1 MIDTTA
7 IKDIKV
13 ELHRSDDD
21 RCRCGATMAIIAEGK
36 AMHAAA
42 LYCINCGNHRGWL
55 SELDATKLV
64 ETVRVFGVPT
74 EAVTIRKASPQFAQA
89 NTAASPGASTAVS
102 SRPLGTETM
111 PDDDFDIYSSKYL
124 SAADLQGE
132 EPRCR
137 MSRIE
142 GPVAMKQND
151 GTTRKRLILHFSSGV
166 EKPLVLN
173 QTNAL
178 RLKEWYGTK
187 DACAG
192 HEVELYAEST
202 SLGKDGVRLRQ
213 VKPPAKKAAA
223 TPDPISSGPSK
234 PAADMDDEIP
244 FAPESR

>member
-1 MIDTTA
+1 MPPSDTSNWNR
-7 IKDIKV
+7 
-13 ELHRSDDD
+13 RSGT
-21 RCRCGATMAIIAEGK
+21 RSGCGATMAIIAAGK

-74 EAVTIRKASPQFAQA
+74 AAVAIRKSQFAQA
-89 NTAASPGASTAVS
+89 NTAASSGASAAVS
-102 SRPLGTETM
+102 LRPQGTETM

-124 SAADLQGE
+124 SAGDLHGE
-132 EPRCR
+132 EQRCR

-151 GTTRKRLILHFSSGV
+151 GTTKKRLILHFSSGV
-166 EKPLVLN
+166 DKQLVLN

-213 VKPPAKKAAA
+213 VKPKKPTPAK
-223 TPDPISSGPSK
+223 PDLISSGPSK
-234 PAADMDDEIP
+234 PAPDKDDEIP
-244 FAPESR
+244 FSPEAP